1 MQEWD
6 VVGVIAALVALIGA
20 VVTPMIKL
28 TLAIAKL
35 TTTMEQLEKNLE
47 CLTTGNRTAHARIW
61 DTTREQAA
69 QLNDHEARIR
79 VIENT

>member
-1 MQEWD
+1 MQEWE
-6 VVGVIAALVALIGA
+6 VVGVIAALVALFTA

-47 CLTTGNRTAHARIW
+47 CLTTGNRAAHERLW
-61 DTTREQAA
+61 DTTREQTA

>member
-6 VVGVIAALVALIGA
+6 VVGVIAALIALFGA

-28 TLAIAKL
+28 TLAIARL

-47 CLTTGNRTAHARIW
+47 CLTTGNRTAHERIW
-61 DTTREQAA
+61 DQAKEQSA

-79 VIENT
+79 VMEET

>member
-47 CLTTGNRTAHARIW
+47 CLTTGNRTAHERIW
-61 DTTREQAA
+61 DTTHEQAA

>member
-1 MQEWD
+1 MQQWE
-6 VVGVIAALVALIGA
+6 VVGVIAALVALFTA

-35 TTTMEQLEKNLE
+35 TTTMEQLEKNFV
-47 CLTTGNRTAHARIW
+47 CLTTDNRTAHERLW
-61 DTTREQAA
+61 DTTREQTA
-69 QLNDHEARIR
+69 QINEHEARIR